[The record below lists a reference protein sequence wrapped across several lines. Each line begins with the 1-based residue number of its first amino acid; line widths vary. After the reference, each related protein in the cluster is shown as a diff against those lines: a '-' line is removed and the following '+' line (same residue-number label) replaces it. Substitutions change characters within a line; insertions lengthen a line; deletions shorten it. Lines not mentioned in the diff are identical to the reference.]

1 MSEDLKRDLR
11 KLCQRALFLLKIS
24 YRAKGW
30 TDKVKIIED
39 ELKRREETAQ
49 ELIR

>member
-11 KLCQRALFLLKIS
+11 RLCQRALLRLKIS
-24 YRAKGW
+24 YRSKGW
-30 TDKVKIIED
+30 ADKVKMIED
-39 ELKRREETAQ
+39 ELKRREETAR